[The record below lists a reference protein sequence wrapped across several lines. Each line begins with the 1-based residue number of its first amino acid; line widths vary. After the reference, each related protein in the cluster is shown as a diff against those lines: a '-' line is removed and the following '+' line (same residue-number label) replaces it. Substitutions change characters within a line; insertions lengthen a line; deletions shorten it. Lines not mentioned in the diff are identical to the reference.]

1 MRLFVMLT
9 AVCREGV
16 PQMVHTPVTP
26 HFSCYFI
33 FEETAVLA
41 VFTGHT
47 WCSLLYRYYSLF
59 ARRFFKQVW
68 PNTQPEAIMATLS
81 VLS

>member
-9 AVCREGV
+9 AVRWEGV
-16 PQMVHTPVTP
+16 PQMVHTSYPSFP
-26 HFSCYFI
+26 CYFI
-33 FEETAVLA
+33 FEEMAVLA

-59 ARRFFKQVW
+59 ARRFLKQVW
-68 PNTQPEAIMATLS
+68 PNTQREAIMATLS